1 MPLRFPLARVLL
13 ILVLGAVASVST
25 GCASDRAVI
34 AQAQQ
39 FHGNLDAAIIKDP
52 VLAGYIQRVGDRI
65 ISAAQEMHRQGY
77 GPDRHKAEDSAWMF
91 SGGMQFHLVNSET
104 VNAFTT
110 GGNHMY
116 IYTGLMQQSATEDE
130 LAAVM
135 AHEFAHVYGRH
146 VHKGMDRQYAA
157 LGAALGL
164 GAIGYAVADDDN
176 RMTYAGAG
184 AALGYLGTNL
194 WNTSLGRDD
203 EEEADK
209 LGFEFYV
216 RAGWDPDKFDDFFQR
231 MIDAGYD
238 KGGKFEQ
245 FLSTHPSLSSRVEA
259 ARKRA
264 AAVPPNVRT
273 QMALEPVAT
282 TQEFNALKTR
292 AVQVGRNMPSDQTL
306 AATKDLLQAM
316 SRSCLTPA
324 VTPDQLQ
331 ANDRVEQRLAT
342 RQQQQQ
348 PGR

>member
-1 MPLRFPLARVLL
+1 GQDIPPSHSTTPHRSSQVFVRVQAWRHRPPLSIAAWQIRPCLHTVNVSIRLSRSGGTHMPLRFPLARVLL

-146 VHKGMDRQYAA
+146 VHKGMDRQYGA
-157 LGAALGL
+157 LATALGL
-164 GAIGYAVADDDN
+164 GAIGYAVGDEDN

-194 WNTSLGRDD
+194 WNTSLGRED

-209 LGFEFYV
+209 LGFEFYI
-216 RAGWDPDKFDDFFQR
+216 RA
-231 MIDAGYD
+231 
-238 KGGKFEQ
+238 
-245 FLSTHPSLSSRVEA
+245 
-259 ARKRA
+259 
-264 AAVPPNVRT
+264 
-273 QMALEPVAT
+273 
-282 TQEFNALKTR
+282 
-292 AVQVGRNMPSDQTL
+292 
-306 AATKDLLQAM
+306 
-316 SRSCLTPA
+316 
-324 VTPDQLQ
+324 
-331 ANDRVEQRLAT
+331 
-342 RQQQQQ
+342 
-348 PGR
+348 